1 MNRDVMTTKK
11 WLLYF
16 LKFIIPIYN
25 IYWLIICIIGKE
37 DKVNVNERNYTL
49 AALIYGVI
57 MSVVITVIY
66 ALIFGVIIASLGI
79 SNNKLNTKNNSY
91 YESYTNDDSDDDYNT
106 DDIYNDDYNDSNIDD
121 TENTSNDSL
130 LTIDNNTYSMYG
142 ISFTSSLPLESQE
155 DTSYVELNCNDSEH
169 GYLDVSVFKFT
180 GMSVDELKSDNSE
193 LRTDGSYISNRDG
206 CTVVY
211 IPVNNDCIEMSIYYD
226 DQNESSMNEILDSIT
241 VEP

>member
-11 WLLYF
+11 WLIYF

-37 DKVNVNERNYTL
+37 DKVNENERNYTL
-49 AALIYGVI
+49 ASLIYSVIIFVVI
-57 MSVVITVIY
+57 MIIY

-91 YESYTNDDSDDDYNT
+91 YESYTNNDTDENDIDDTENEDYN
-106 DDIYNDDYNDSNIDD
+106 NSNTDD
-121 TENTSNDSL
+121 TENTSNNSL

-155 DTSYVELNCNDSEH
+155 DTSYVELNCNDDH
-169 GYLDVSVFKFT
+169 GYLDVSVFKFDD
-180 GMSVDELKSDNSE
+180 MSVDELKSDNSE

-206 CTVVY
+206 CTTVY
-211 IPVNNDCIEMSIYYD
+211 IPINDDCIEMSIYYD
-226 DQNESSMNEILDSIT
+226 DQNESSVNEILDSIT
-241 VEP
+241 VEH